1 MGTYLDCINRR
12 IPNRLLIFSVICGAA
27 LSAGEQGPSGAVWFF
42 LNILTGAVPGF
53 LLFSAGAFGAGD
65 GKLSAVMAGYLGL
78 SAYWKALLYAL
89 LLGAAYGTVKLAVR
103 GEFRGRMKKIFCFL
117 HWIWRT
123 GEFGGCPG
131 VRERGETICF
141 SGAILGGVLI
151 YIFTGGGGIG

>member
-1 MGTYLDCINRR
+1 MGTYLDCINRK

-27 LSAGEQGPSGAVWFF
+27 LFAGEQGPFGGVWFF
-42 LNILTGAVPGF
+42 LRILIGSVPGF

-78 SAYWKALLYAL
+78 EAYWRTLLYAL
-89 LLGAAYGTVKLAVR
+89 LLGAVYGMAKLAVR
-103 GEFRGRMKKIFCFL
+103 RNFRRRMKNIFFFL
-117 HWIWRT
+117 YRIWKT
-123 GEFGGCPG
+123 GEFSGYPG
-131 VRERGETICF
+131 SRERGETVCF